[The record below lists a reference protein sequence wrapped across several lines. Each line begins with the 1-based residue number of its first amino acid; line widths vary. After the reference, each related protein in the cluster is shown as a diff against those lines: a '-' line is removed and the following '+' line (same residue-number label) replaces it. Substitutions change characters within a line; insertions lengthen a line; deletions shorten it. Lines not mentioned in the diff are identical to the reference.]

1 MIRRALKF
9 NAGKKEYSTNEWMDS
24 NVREVILYAIMYQN
38 KSHMEKIL
46 NIKQSLF

>member
-1 MIRRALKF
+1 MQEKRSILQIF
-9 NAGKKEYSTNEWMDS
+9 EWMDN